1 MVGFIRIGDGKYST
15 KIVKVKG
22 VFMAIYGI
30 GAFYGGGIGNVT
42 ESFLL
47 RNSACVGWE
56 ESDAPSLY
64 QLIKYIKVGD
74 IIYIKSKTPQKG
86 LTIKAVGIV
95 FDDQISYRKYEDIPR
110 ACRNV
115 KWIWNGEK
123 LLGKIGDKYNVRSIT
138 LYEEFNLN
146 IQQEVINLLT
156 SKLNR

>member
-95 FDDQISYRKYEDIPR
+95 FDDQISYRDLCKTSVQRHLYRLLYQNPFQNHLSTIFYLIYSLITSIPTYFPTISR
-110 ACRNV
+110 
-115 KWIWNGEK
+115 ELT
-123 LLGKIGDKYNVRSIT
+123 LLPLSI
-138 LYEEFNLN
+138 
-146 IQQEVINLLT
+146 
-156 SKLNR
+156 